1 MSNSFSVIL
10 SYSVIKDHQF
20 TEILLRTCL
29 IISGLFSMWLISG
42 FLCISCCIWGLAI
55 INCLMRSGFESML
68 WTNGFSIIWTIISGL
83 DISCRCIWLCSS
95 EKFDVFKPRLLR
107 PAKLPR
113 PPLRGWKKYN
123 WTFSFYY
130 TSEYIQVLPK
140 YRILAH
146 TPNFEKMKIK
156 KNEPTPPPHEYG
168 NAVFK
173 STDCSL
179 FIHKRERLLM
189 QPYLEPQKY

>member
-1 MSNSFSVIL
+1 MCNSSSVVL
-10 SYSVIKDHQF
+10 SYSVIKGDQF

-55 INCLMRSGFESML
+55 INCLIRSGFESML

-107 PAKLPR
+107 PARLPR

-123 WTFSFYY
+123 WTFSFFYY
-130 TSEYIQVLPK
+130 TSEHMQVLPK
-140 YRILAH
+140 QNTCTYPKLW
-146 TPNFEKMKIK
+146 KIENK
-156 KNEPTPPPHEYG
+156 KKEWTNPPT
-168 NAVFK
+168 
-173 STDCSL
+173 S
-179 FIHKRERLLM
+179 
-189 QPYLEPQKY
+189 